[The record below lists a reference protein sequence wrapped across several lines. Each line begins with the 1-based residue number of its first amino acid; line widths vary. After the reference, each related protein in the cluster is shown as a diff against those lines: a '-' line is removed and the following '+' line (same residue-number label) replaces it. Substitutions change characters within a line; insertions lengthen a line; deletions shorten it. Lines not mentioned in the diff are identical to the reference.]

1 MGQGNSI
8 PVEHYDNLA
17 KAYKSLILHY
27 DVVNDELNELYAD
40 YDASG
45 AALMRKH
52 GNISKLGSRFDHNDQ
67 VASSMTEED
76 LKASAVNVDRMYNS
90 QARRRKYGGS
100 TDETIENLDALKR
113 SLEEKQESIRKER
126 EKLTKLISQYRTHMY
141 DTVDD
146 PEELKSHLVFNEA
159 QYFALKGFY
168 EDEINNKEA
177 EIISL
182 KKNNL

>member
-1 MGQGNSI
+1 
-8 PVEHYDNLA
+8 
-17 KAYKSLILHY
+17 
-27 DVVNDELNELYAD
+27 
-40 YDASG
+40 
-45 AALMRKH
+45 MRKH

-159 QYFALKGFY
+159 QYFALTGFY